1 MNPAALIRSF
11 RGRPAALLFASI
23 CLLGLATCN
32 RPTSSDREA
41 WAEVDGKLI
50 FRDQV
55 ERYFRSRSRG
65 GAEAASPEQA
75 LSFKLNILGELINNQ
90 ILVAHA
96 EHARVTISEAE
107 LDAKVK
113 ELESPY
119 TKEEFQAKLA
129 EQGLEATSLREEV
142 RQSLL
147 INKLINKE
155 IASRIALTDQEI
167 AAYYDRN
174 KSTFN
179 VPETQFHLA
188 QIAVTPVAE
197 PQVRNTKNDDARNP
211 QAAARKVQAL
221 YARLRAGE
229 DFATAAQEYSEDPRT
244 AAGGGDMGYVP
255 ATSLDTNPQLKQV
268 VLSLSLGQI
277 SGVIQSRD
285 GFHILKLI
293 GREQA
298 GQRLLS
304 DPQVQSSIRQ
314 ALTNEREQ
322 LLRTAYLEGLRN
334 RAKVAN
340 YLAEKIQGGVANPAL
355 IK

>member
-1 MNPAALIRSF
+1 M
-11 RGRPAALLFASI
+11 
-23 CLLGLATCN
+23 
-32 RPTSSDREA
+32 
-41 WAEVDGKLI
+41 WAEVDGKPIL
-50 FRDQV
+50 RDQV

-65 GAEAASPEQA
+65 GAEMTSPEQA

-96 EHARVTISEAE
+96 ERARITVSEPE
-107 LDAKVK
+107 LETKVK

-119 TKEEFQAKLA
+119 TKEEFQAKLV
-129 EQGLEATSLREEV
+129 EQGLDATSLRDEV
-142 RQSLL
+142 RQSLI

-155 IASRIALTDQEI
+155 IVSRVAVTDQEI
-167 AAYYDRN
+167 SAYYERN

-179 VPETQFHLA
+179 VPETQWHLA

-197 PQVRNTKNDDARNP
+197 AQVRNTKSDDARNP
-211 QAAARKVQAL
+211 QAAERKIQAL

-229 DFATAAQEYSEDPRT
+229 DFSTVAQEYSEDPRT
-244 AAGGGDMGYVP
+244 AAGGGDMGFI
-255 ATSLDTNPQLKQV
+255 AASSLDANPQLKQV
-268 VLSLSLGQI
+268 VLSLSPGQI

-285 GFHILKLI
+285 GFHILKLL
-293 GREQA
+293 GKEQA
-298 GQRLLS
+298 GQRQLS

-322 LLRTAYLEGLRN
+322 LLRAAYLEDLRN
-334 RAKVAN
+334 RAKVVN
-340 YLAEKIQGGVANPAL
+340 YLAQKIQGGVANPAL

>member
-1 MNPAALIRSF
+1 M
-11 RGRPAALLFASI
+11 
-23 CLLGLATCN
+23 CLLAITACN
-32 RPTSSDREA
+32 RPASSDREM
-41 WAEVDGKLI
+41 WAEVDGKPIL
-50 FRDQV
+50 RDQV

-65 GAEAASPEQA
+65 GSEMTSPEQA

-96 EHARVTISEAE
+96 ERARITVSEPE
-107 LDAKVK
+107 LETKVK

-119 TKEEFQAKLA
+119 TKEEFQAKLV
-129 EQGLEATSLREEV
+129 EQGLDATSLRDEV
-142 RQSLL
+142 RQSLI

-155 IASRIALTDQEI
+155 IVSRVAVTDQEI
-167 AAYYDRN
+167 SAYYERN

-179 VPETQFHLA
+179 VPETQWHLA

-197 PQVRNTKNDDARNP
+197 AQVRNTKNDDARSP
-211 QAAARKVQAL
+211 QAAERKIQAL
-221 YARLRAGE
+221 YARLRARE
-229 DFATAAQEYSEDPRT
+229 DFSTVAQEYSEDPRT
-244 AAGGGDMGYVP
+244 AAGGGDMGFI
-255 ATSLDTNPQLKQV
+255 AASSLDANPQLKQV
-268 VLSLSLGQI
+268 VLSMSPGQI

-285 GFHILKLI
+285 GYHILKLL
-293 GREQA
+293 GKEQA

-322 LLRTAYLEGLRN
+322 LLRAAYLEELRN
-334 RAKVAN
+334 RAKVVN
-340 YLAEKIQGGVANPAL
+340 YLAQKIQGGVANPAL